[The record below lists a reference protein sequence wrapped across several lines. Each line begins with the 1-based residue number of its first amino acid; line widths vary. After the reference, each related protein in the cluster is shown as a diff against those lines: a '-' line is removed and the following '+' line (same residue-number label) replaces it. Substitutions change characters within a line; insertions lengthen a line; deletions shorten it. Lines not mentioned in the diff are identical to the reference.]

1 MKHVKLLYKREAGI
15 LLSAFALTTAICT
28 IATQDSLAAQSKIL
42 EKATQPVVTS
52 VTTEPVTLASMPVTA
67 SEEGFAGFNGV
78 ELETSTTTGSEVA
91 VSKVVEIPMDG
102 VTLGLGLHKEYLDY
116 NLRTINATEE
126 YNNGKVEN
134 TIYLTS
140 VSAKEID
147 DTRREMERKAKEEA
161 ERKAKEEAERKA
173 EAERQAKLQAAREAE
188 VGTVLDVP
196 NVRSN
201 FKAFMDYRC
210 ITSKTSMQWKLQHD
224 GNAYTNEE
232 GFRMYNGEYMV
243 AVGSYYS
250 QKIGTRLRVT
260 LDTGKEIYCVVGDHK
275 SDAHTDPM
283 HQHRNGNVVEFIVDQ
298 SVIPSVCKKM
308 GDMSHAPNANIEG
321 KVVSIEKLE
330 SIFV

>member
-1 MKHVKLLYKREAGI
+1 MKHVKLLHKREAGI
-15 LLSAFALTTAICT
+15 LLGALVFTTSICT
-28 IATQDSLAAQSKIL
+28 LATQASLAAQSEIL
-42 EKATQPVVTS
+42 EKATQPVIKEVVTEQVS
-52 VTTEPVTLASMPVTA
+52 MASMPLSA
-67 SEEGFAGFNGV
+67 SIIEDAESNAEFDD
-78 ELETSTTTGSEVA
+78 TEVA
-91 VSKVVEIPMDG
+91 VSKVVEIPLENT
-102 VTLGLGLHKEYLDY
+102 TLKLGLHKEYLDY
-116 NLRTINATEE
+116 NLKTVDATQNYDAGNVDNSKHRT
-126 YNNGKVEN
+126 G
-134 TIYLTS
+134 
-140 VSAKEID
+140 VSTKRID
-147 DTRREMERKAKEEA
+147 DTRKEMERKAKEEA

-173 EAERQAKLQAAREAE
+173 EEERQAKLKAAREAE
-188 VGTVLDVP
+188 VGTVLSVP

-298 SVIPSVCKKM
+298 SAIPSICKKM
-308 GDMSHAPNANIEG
+308 GDMSHAPNADIQG

-330 SIFV
+330 GVRL